1 MDSYLKHYKMKL
13 HTIAPV
19 FVGSGESLGKKEYL
33 LLRGEKKVVIPDF
46 EKFYVAMRKAG
57 QERELIRY
65 LTSSNKNDSNLY
77 GWLKKHKI
85 LVNDYRKW
93 CSYTLDCGDRLEL
106 KGAIEIKSCQKDGY
120 GLPYVPGTTIKGML
134 RTILLAYEIQK
145 APEMFQFV
153 KKNICEKLYSDEKID
168 RKYFLQSCIS
178 EAENLAFHKLN
189 RIDQEGNKV
198 RKADAVNDILSG
210 LIIGDSTPLKL
221 EDLTLCQK
229 IDENVHGERQS
240 INILRESIKPE
251 RDILF
256 DLTIDSTLCPYT
268 IEDIMSA
275 VEKFSDLYYERYL
288 KFYQEIAHPS
298 SDSVWIGGGS
308 GFFTKTVLYP
318 LMGEE
323 DGVFSA
329 MKVFEKTLPEE
340 VQRQHKHF
348 KDRNDRVSPHMV
360 KYTKNE
366 GKLYQIG
373 MCRLSVCGQ

>member
-19 FVGSGESLGKKEYL
+19 FVGSGESFGKKEYL
-33 LLRGEKKVVIPDF
+33 LLRGEKKVVILDF

-57 QERELIRY
+57 LERELIRY

-85 LVNDYRKW
+85 LVNDYHEW
-93 CSYTLDCGDRLEL
+93 CSYTLDCGDRLEM
-106 KGAIEIKSCQKDGY
+106 KGTIEIKSCQKDGY

-145 APEMFQFV
+145 DPEMFQLV
-153 KKNICEKLYSDEKID
+153 KKNIFEEFDSDEKID

-178 EAENLAFHKLN
+178 EAEKLAFHKLN
-189 RIDQEGNKV
+189 RIDQKGNTI
-198 RKADAVNDILSG
+198 RQDDAVNDILSG

-229 IDENVHGERQS
+229 IDENVRGERQT

-275 VEKFSDLYYERYL
+275 VKKFSDLYYEMYL

-329 MKVFEKTLPEE
+329 MKVFEKTLPKE
-340 VQRQHKHF
+340 VQSQHRHF
-348 KDRNDRVSPHMV
+348 EDKNDKVSPHMV

-366 GKLYQIG
+366 GKFYQIG

>member
-19 FVGSGESLGKKEYL
+19 FVGSGESLEKKEYL

-46 EKFYVAMRKAG
+46 EKFYAVMQKAG
-57 QERELIRY
+57 LERELIRY
-65 LTSSNKNDSNLY
+65 LTSNNKNDSDLY
-77 GWLKKHKI
+77 GWLKKHKV
-85 LVNDYRKW
+85 LVNDYYKW
-93 CSYTLDCGDRLEL
+93 CSYTLDCGDRLEV
-106 KGAIEIKSCQKDGY
+106 KEAIEIESCQKDGY

-134 RTILLAYEIQK
+134 RTILLAYEIEK

-153 KKNICEKLYSDEKID
+153 KKNICRECDSNRKING
-168 RKYFLQSCIS
+168 KYFLQNYTS
-178 EAENLAFHKLN
+178 EMENIAFHRLN
-189 RIDQEGNKV
+189 RADYKGKPV
-198 RKADAVNDILSG
+198 RRDNAVNDVLSG
-210 LIIGDSTPLKL
+210 LIVGDSAPLKL

-229 IDENVHGERQS
+229 IDENVRGEQQI

-268 IEDIMSA
+268 IQDITSA

-288 KFYQEIAHPS
+288 KFYQEIDRPS
-298 SDSVWIGGGS
+298 PDSVWIGGGA

-323 DGVFSA
+323 DGVLSA
-329 MKVFEKTLPEE
+329 MKVFEKTLPKE
-340 VQRQHKHF
+340 VQRQHRHF
-348 KDRNDRVSPHMV
+348 KDRNDKVSPHMV

-373 MCRLSVCGQ
+373 MCRLSVCGE